1 MATQITLTTE
11 LQAINTMLSIIGEAP
26 VSSITEDI
34 GVDVSIAKQ
43 ILDESAVDIQSKGWN
58 FNTEETYTLAIDS
71 DSKVPIPT
79 NCVWV
84 TTRSADNANRVIIR
98 NGFLYD
104 KANRT
109 FIFDE
114 AQVVD
119 MIILLPFS
127 ELPQFARRFIVT
139 TAGRR
144 FQARYLGS
152 KELAGFTQ
160 QDEMDALANCE
171 QLDAANEKQNI
182 LSNGISNRIIYR
194 NGPRRFY

>member
-26 VSSITEDI
+26 VSSITENL
-34 GVDVSIAKQ
+34 GSDVSIAKQ

-58 FNTEETYTLAIDS
+58 FNTEETYTLALDS

-79 NCVWV
+79 NCVWL
-84 TTRSADNANRVIIR
+84 TTRSGDNSSKVIIR
-98 NGFLYD
+98 DGFLYD
-104 KANRT
+104 KENKTYT
-109 FIFDE
+109 FAE

-119 MIILLPFS
+119 MIILLPFE
-127 ELPQFARRFIVT
+127 ELPQFARRYIVT

-160 QDEMDALANCE
+160 QDEMDALTNCE
-171 QLDAANEKQNI
+171 QLDAANEKQNMLNNDI
-182 LSNGISNRIIYR
+182 PNRIVYR
-194 NGPRRFY
+194 KGTRRFY

>member
-1 MATQITLTTE
+1 MTQITLTTE

-26 VSSITEDI
+26 VSSITENL
-34 GVDVSIAKQ
+34 GADVSIAKQ

-58 FNTEETYTLAIDS
+58 FNTEESFTLAIDS
-71 DSKVPIPT
+71 NSKVPIPT
-79 NCVWV
+79 NCVWL
-84 TTRSADNANRVIIR
+84 TTRSADNQSKIIIR

-104 KANRT
+104 KENKT
-109 FIFDE
+109 FTFTA

-119 MIILLPFS
+119 MIILLPFE
-127 ELPQFARRFIVT
+127 ELPQFARRYITT

-152 KELAGFTQ
+152 KELAGFSA
-160 QDEMDALANCE
+160 QDEMDALTNCE

-182 LSNGISNRIIYR
+182 LSNDLPNRIIFR
-194 NGPRRFY
+194 NGTRRFY